1 MQTATVFNIQKFS
14 LNDGPGIRTVVFL
27 KGCPLRC
34 YWCSNPE
41 SQVREPQVEW
51 NERACIGC
59 GRCLEELPGAR
70 AIKTGSRRHVD
81 VGTLDARDEHVRRAV
96 QACPMRALS
105 VVGETKDVEEVLE
118 ECLKDLPFY
127 RQSGG
132 GVTIS
137 GGEPLVWPDFCREL
151 VERLHEE
158 GVDTN
163 METTAH
169 VNPAAFDAVTRLLDH
184 VYIDMKHGGPREHR
198 AGTGVENDL
207 ILANTA
213 HAIAAGTDVLVRIPV
228 IPGFNDSVQVA
239 GMMAARLAEVGATRV
254 QLLPFHNFGESKYDL
269 LGRDYRLR
277 GRKGLQPEDLEAYQK
292 VFSDA
297 GIDTFF

>member
-1 MQTATVFNIQKFS
+1 MS
-14 LNDGPGIRTVVFL
+14 
-27 KGCPLRC
+27 
-34 YWCSNPE
+34 
-41 SQVREPQVEW
+41 
-51 NERACIGC
+51 
-59 GRCLEELPGAR
+59 PGAVF
-70 AIKTGSRRHVD
+70 VD
-81 VGTLDARDEHVRRAV
+81 HTTASANVARELHGAGKALGIAFVDAPV
-96 QACPMRALS
+96 
-105 VVGETKDVEEVLE
+105 
-118 ECLKDLPFY
+118 
-127 RQSGG
+127 SGG
-132 GVTIS
+132 QAGAQNGALTVMC
-137 GGEPLVWPDFCREL
+137 GGD
-151 VERLHEE
+151 
-158 GVDTN
+158 
-163 METTAH
+163 A
-169 VNPAAFDAVTRLLDH
+169 AAFDAVTRLLDH